1 MWLYYQTEWAS
12 AQENLASFK
21 KKSNIFSLL
30 RLLVFGLMAILLYF
44 FLDNQSFAGTI
55 GAFFLGIMAFM
66 FLVFKQG
73 KIEKQ
78 VIYFE
83 RRSAVL
89 QNELNILSGKKNGY
103 DDGGR
108 FADDAHA
115 YTSDLD
121 IFGPESLFQLVNR
134 CSTQNG
140 NEMLANWFSSAVD
153 KTTIER
159 RQDAAQE
166 ISTKPEL
173 KIHWQTLL
181 WFAKD
186 ERKFLPGSFF
196 HQLKKANQIPFSTFL
211 KTYSTISGWLF
222 LAVAVASFFYT
233 PLLKL
238 LGALAT
244 FNFLLANLTAKYAYS
259 SMQMAENMGKTLSAY
274 AAVFGLI
281 ETEEWKSEL
290 TKSTAAELMKQ
301 GKPVSERISSLGKII
316 SKMNYMSN
324 LLVGGFL
331 NISAVWGLKQFFAL
345 EKWKRENQYSFDGA
359 FEAIGHFEA
368 LFSLGT
374 LKMNNPGWHQ
384 PLIIDSGNYVL
395 KTANLAH
402 PLIAEEKRIANDFHL
417 DGHQID
423 IITGSNMAGKSTF
436 LRTAG
441 INMVMAFAGA
451 VVCAGEMQVSVVQ
464 LFSYMRIRDSLAEST
479 STFKAE
485 IDRLKMLLQ
494 VCDSGAKV
502 YFLIDEMLRGTN
514 SVDKYAGSK
523 AVLEKLIAK
532 KAVGMFATHDLE
544 IAKMEDE
551 HPAYIRNFYFDIS
564 MRGEEMI
571 FDYKLK
577 TGACK
582 TFNAAILLRQIG
594 IEVVKPA

>member
-1 MWLYYQTEWAS
+1 MLPYYQQAFTS

-21 KKSNIFSLL
+21 EKSNVFSLL
-30 RLLVFGLMAILLYF
+30 RLLVFGLMAISLYF
-44 FLDNQSFAGTI
+44 SLDNQSLIGT
-55 GAFFLGIMAFM
+55 AASFLLGIVAFM
-66 FLVFKQG
+66 FLVFKQS

-83 RRSAVL
+83 RKSAVL
-89 QNELNILSGKKNGY
+89 QNELNIFSGKKNSY
-103 DDGGR
+103 DDGKR

-121 IFGPESLFQLVNR
+121 IFGPESLFQLLNR
-134 CSTQNG
+134 CSTESG
-140 NEMLANWFSSAVD
+140 NEILGGWLSAAAD
-153 KTTIER
+153 KCTIEK
-159 RQDAAQE
+159 RQESAHE

-181 WFAKD
+181 WFTKD
-186 ERKFLPGSFF
+186 AQKFLPVYFF
-196 HQLKKANQIPFSTFL
+196 KRLKKPQTAPFTAFL
-211 KTYSTISGWLF
+211 KPYSVVAGWLF
-222 LAVAVASFFYT
+222 LAVAVASFFHPVFIKILT
-233 PLLKL
+233 
-238 LGALAT
+238 GLAV
-244 FNFLLANLTAKYAYS
+244 FNFLLANLTAKYVGS
-259 SMQMAENMGKTLSAY
+259 SMQVAENLGKTLSAY
-274 AAVFGLI
+274 TEVFGLI
-281 ETEEWKSEL
+281 ETEKWESAL
-290 TKSTAAELMKQ
+290 TKSTAAELLKE
-301 GKPVSERISSLGKII
+301 GKPVSQRISSLAKII

-324 LLVGGFL
+324 FPVAIAL
-331 NISAVWGLKQFFAL
+331 NLSTLWGMKQFFAL
-345 EKWKRENQYSFDGA
+345 EKWKTENQYSFDGA

-374 LKMNNPGWHQ
+374 LKMNNPEWHQ
-384 PLIIDSGNYVL
+384 PQMADTENYVL
-395 KTANLAH
+395 KGANIAH
-402 PLIAEEKRIANDFHL
+402 PLIAAGKRIANDFEL
-417 DGHQID
+417 EGHHID

-436 LRTAG
+436 LRTVG
-441 INMVMAFAGA
+441 INMVLAFSGA
-451 VVCAGEMQVSVVQ
+451 VVCANNMQVSVVQ
-464 LFSYMRIRDSLAEST
+464 LFSYMRIKDSLAEST

-494 VCDSGAKV
+494 VCESGAKV

-523 AVLEKLIAK
+523 AVLEKLIVK
-532 KAVGMFATHDLE
+532 RAVGMFATHDLE
-544 IAKMEDE
+544 IAKMENA

-594 IEVVKPA
+594 IDVAKPA